1 MSQIDLL
8 LTTLKRELKAHGKTY
23 ADVAMA
29 LELSEASVKRLFAEG
44 NFTLQRLEKVCL
56 LVEMSL
62 SDLTHAAARQQPQ
75 LNQLQ
80 RQQEEEIAADLVLLL
95 VTVSVING
103 FSFAD
108 LLEHYTIDEHTLIR
122 KLAHLDRLKLI
133 ELLPGNRIRLKVSA
147 NFGWI
152 ADGPIQRFFQEKVAQ
167 DFFQSR
173 FDRPSEKLIVLNGL
187 LSDGSNIE
195 LQRRMQ
201 QLAEEFNTTIHRDAE
216 LPMAQRH
223 GNTMVMAI
231 RQWHYSLFRRFSR

>member
-1 MSQIDLL
+1 M
-8 LTTLKRELKAHGKTY
+8 T
-23 ADVAMA
+23 

-56 LVEMSL
+56 LVDMNL
-62 SDLTHAAARQQPQ
+62 SDLSLAAARQQPQ

-108 LLEHYTIDEHTLIR
+108 LLEHYSIDEHTLIR

-167 DFFQSR
+167 DFFSR
-173 FDRPSEKLIVLNGL
+173 ALIAPAR
-187 LSDGSNIE
+187 S
-195 LQRRMQ
+195 
-201 QLAEEFNTTIHRDAE
+201 
-216 LPMAQRH
+216 
-223 GNTMVMAI
+223 
-231 RQWHYSLFRRFSR
+231 

>member
-23 ADVAMA
+23 ADVAMT

-56 LVEMSL
+56 LVDMNL
-62 SDLTHAAARQQPQ
+62 SDLSLAAARQQPQ

-108 LLEHYTIDEHTLIR
+108 LLEHYSIDEHTLIR

-187 LSDGSNIE
+187 LSDGGNIE

-201 QLAEEFNTTIHRDAE
+201 QLAEEFNATMQRDAE
-216 LPMAQRH
+216 LPMAKRH
-223 GNTMVMAI
+223 GNTMVIAI

>member
-1 MSQIDLL
+1 M
-8 LTTLKRELKAHGKTY
+8 
-23 ADVAMA
+23 
-29 LELSEASVKRLFAEG
+29 
-44 NFTLQRLEKVCL
+44 N
-56 LVEMSL
+56 L
-62 SDLTHAAARQQPQ
+62 SDLSLAAARQQPQ

-108 LLEHYTIDEHTLIR
+108 LLEHYSIDEHTLIR

-187 LSDGSNIE
+187 LSDGGNIE

-201 QLAEEFNTTIHRDAE
+201 QLAEEFNATMQRDAE
-216 LPMAQRH
+216 LPMAKRH
-223 GNTMVMAI
+223 GNTMVIAI